1 MTSYVSCIMYH
12 VIKRSGG
19 VLDLLEPGRY
29 TPITHL
35 GRLLVVTSMMV
46 TLLFFLSDLAARQTQ
61 LYRALV
67 VMLSPSSDLHIT
79 PQIYISY
86 EICGARRCSIPNT
99 PSGAVILTRPFLS
112 LINGSRN
119 VYNDFGAN
127 DVIAWSH
134 NLNLDGHS
142 FTPPLGR
149 YPRWT
154 RNCVTRTLRSF

>member
-1 MTSYVSCIMYH
+1 MEGSWTFWSQ
-12 VIKRSGG
+12 G
-19 VLDLLEPGRY
+19 DTLLSP
-29 TPITHL
+29 TC
-35 GRLLVVTSMMV
+35 RLLVVTSMMV

-142 FTPPLGR
+142 FTPPWVAILAGLETASLGL
-149 YPRWT
+149 YAP
-154 RNCVTRTLRSF
+154 FK